1 MVCLATMLTVESVCR
16 AGAMLSLMA
25 TTLAAQTNLASWNTV
40 KALTAG
46 TEVRISAGSRMVRGT
61 VDRVTEDTLVV
72 TSGKSQE
79 MFDRQHVSIVSQK
92 KPGHRMRNALI
103 GLGAGTGVG
112 LGVGLGERAG
122 HNQLQIVSNS
132 AVTAGF
138 TAAGA
143 LAGTVVGAVI
153 PTGGWREIYR
163 Q

>member
-1 MVCLATMLTVESVCR
+1 MML
-16 AGAMLSLMA
+16 GLMA
-25 TTLAAQTNLASWNTV
+25 TTLAGQTNFANWNTV
-40 KALTAG
+40 KALAAG
-46 TEVRISAGSRMVRGT
+46 TEVRVTAGTRTVRGT
-61 VDRVTEDTLVV
+61 VDRVTDDTLVV
-72 TSGKSQE
+72 TSGKRQE
-79 MFDRQHVSIVSQK
+79 MFDRQQVSAVSQK

-132 AVTAGF
+132 AVMAGF
-138 TAAGA
+138 TVAGA

-163 Q
+163 